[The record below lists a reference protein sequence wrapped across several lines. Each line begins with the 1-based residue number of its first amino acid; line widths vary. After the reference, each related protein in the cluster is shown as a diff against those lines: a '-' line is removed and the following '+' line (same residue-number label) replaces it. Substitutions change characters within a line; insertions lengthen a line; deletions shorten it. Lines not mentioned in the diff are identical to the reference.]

1 MGVLRASFF
10 LLWGRTLFYAGL
22 RLSKGETL
30 VKQIINGMGSL
41 ADRWTHRH
49 RAKRG
54 LGLKRAFEIPLL
66 VLTFVVLAGGIAV
79 RAQEKGVDT
88 QNERIR
94 DAGTERAPGNNGAKT
109 NVGAGRGID
118 FGKGRTPPTV
128 ELPNP
133 YRFAARRDAV
143 INAIQEVMRERRL
156 TLDTA
161 ASKPDEGLFITQPY
175 TFAKGSIVATS
186 ELSRYAEII
195 DTPGTGWTRGR
206 YVLIIEV
213 QPVDGNSTNV
223 AVNARIEGR
232 SDGISGAEWV
242 RLRST
247 GAAEQE
253 FLRALVEKLAS
264 GPPNATTP

>member
-1 MGVLRASFF
+1 MKPLEGQRAKPNRVNQWLRSGAFKALPLVRYPEWSPSTHAAS
-10 LLWGRTLFYAGL
+10 RAPKL
-22 RLSKGETL
+22 R
-30 VKQIINGMGSL
+30 SL
-41 ADRWTHRH
+41 A
-49 RAKRG
+49 
-54 LGLKRAFEIPLL
+54 LLL
-66 VLTFVVLAGGIAV
+66 VFLAVGIVAQ
-79 RAQEKGVDT
+79 AQEKGVDT

-94 DAGTERAPGNNGAKT
+94 DAGAERAPGNNGAKV

-143 INAIQEVMRERRL
+143 INAIQDVMRERRL
-156 TLDTA
+156 TLDLA
-161 ASKPDEGLFITQPY
+161 ASKPDEGLLITQPY

-186 ELSRYAEII
+186 ELSRYAELT
-195 DTPGTGWTRGR
+195 DMPGTGWTRGR

-213 QPVDGNSTNV
+213 QPVDGNNTNV

-232 SDGISGAEWV
+232 SDGISGAEWI
-242 RLRST
+242 RLQST

-253 FLRALVEKLAS
+253 FLRALVEKLAG
-264 GPPNATTP
+264 GPTNRPTP